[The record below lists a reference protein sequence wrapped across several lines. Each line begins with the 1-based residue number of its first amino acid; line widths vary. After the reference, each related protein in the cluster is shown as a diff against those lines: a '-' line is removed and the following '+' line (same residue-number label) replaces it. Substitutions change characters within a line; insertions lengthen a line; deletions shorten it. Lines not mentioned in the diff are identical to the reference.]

1 MIKIKSLLLNTHFL
15 NWVLIYFTFLL
26 FLYKP
31 EEFFKAKV
39 ELIVVAIVVVFVK
52 ILEAV
57 YFSIHTKSNYR
68 WWPHFVFNNWR
79 SLEIK
84 LRRELM
90 RISRKSG
97 IVKWISIHI
106 GASTWET
113 LGFYTPLLVL
123 SIRDTYFAGLVVIFT
138 VLLFARIH
146 FYPKISH
153 VEVCFK
159 FKIKVFFWGLV
170 FAILVLVT
178 QTLIYTIILHF
189 AINMYSTYRY
199 KIKSKLKSLKTQ
211 TAHCI

>member
-15 NWVLIYFTFLL
+15 NWILVYFTFLL
-26 FLYKP
+26 FLYRP

-68 WWPHFVFNNWR
+68 WWSHFVFNNWR
-79 SLEIK
+79 SLEIES
-84 LRRELM
+84 RRELM
-90 RISRKSG
+90 RIYRKSG

-106 GASTWET
+106 EAPTWET
-113 LGFYTPLLVL
+113 LGFFMPLLVL
-123 SIRDTYFAGLVVIFT
+123 SVRDTYFSGLVVIFT

-153 VEVCFK
+153 VEVCFN
-159 FKIKVFFWGLV
+159 FKIKIFFWGLV
-170 FAILVLVT
+170 FAILVLIT

-189 AINMYSTYRY
+189 AINMHSTYRD
-199 KIKSKLKSLKTQ
+199 KIKNKPIDIKLKVS
-211 TAHCI
+211 